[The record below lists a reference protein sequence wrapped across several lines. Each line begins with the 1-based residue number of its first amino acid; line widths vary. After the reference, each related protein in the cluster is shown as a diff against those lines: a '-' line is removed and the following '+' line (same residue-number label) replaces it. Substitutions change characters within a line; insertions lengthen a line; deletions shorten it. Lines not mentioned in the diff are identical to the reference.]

1 MIARLM
7 VVLVLVLGS
16 APVAAGVTHVRLK
29 AGARVPG
36 DGAVTLGDVAEVEGP
51 QAGLLVGVVVLEDLA
66 AASAGKAFATVG
78 VREVRERVL
87 ATPGVVQG
95 RLQITGAQCVVGTRR
110 APAPRPARAHRETGG
125 VPETVTLRSQIV
137 EHLRAL
143 FDVPAERIRVSFDER
158 DGGVL
163 GQSVEGLAV
172 EIRSLGGSDR
182 MPLAITAYA
191 GDRVAI
197 NTTIRV
203 GVELERAVAVATEA
217 LSRGQQVHSGQVSAQ
232 TRWVSATVNPVPP
245 EEAVG
250 RVVKG
255 RVAPGSVLT
264 AATLDRPVHVERGGL
279 VSIRSVVGTAV
290 VRTRARALGDG
301 VQGEVV
307 EFESLDRSTRFLA
320 RVAGPGQAVVAPATA
335 LSAAEVSP

>member
-1 MIARLM
+1 MIARLL
-7 VVLVLVLGS
+7 VVVGLMLGGG
-16 APVAAGVTHVRLK
+16 PVAADVTHVRLN
-29 AGARVPG
+29 AGARVQG
-36 DGAVTLGDVAEVEGP
+36 GGAVTLGEVAEVEGP
-51 QAGLLVGVVVLEDLA
+51 QAELLLGVVVLEDLA
-66 AASAGKAFATVG
+66 AASAGKAFATVDIQD
-78 VREVRERVL
+78 VRERVL

-95 RLQITGAQCVVGTRR
+95 RLQMTGTSCVVGVRK
-110 APAPRPARAHRETGG
+110 AAAPRPAVPARPPVG
-125 VPETVTLRSQIV
+125 VPEAVTLRSHVV

-143 FDVPAERIRVSFDER
+143 FDVPGERIRVSFDER
-158 DGGVL
+158 DGDLL
-163 GQSVEGLAV
+163 GRSVEGLAV

-182 MPLAITAYA
+182 MPLAITGYA
-191 GDRVAI
+191 GDRVEL

-217 LSRGQQVHSGQVSAQ
+217 LSRGQQLVAQQVSAQ
-232 TRWVSATVNPVPP
+232 TRWVSATLNPVPP

-255 RVAPGSVLT
+255 RVAPGTVLT
-264 AATLDRPVHVERGGL
+264 AETLDRPVQVERGGL

-335 LSAAEVSP
+335 LSAAEVAP